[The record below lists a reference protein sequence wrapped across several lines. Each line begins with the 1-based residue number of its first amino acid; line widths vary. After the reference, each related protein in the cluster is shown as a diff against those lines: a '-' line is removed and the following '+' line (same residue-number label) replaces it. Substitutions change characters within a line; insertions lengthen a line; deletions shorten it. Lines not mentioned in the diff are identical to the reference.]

1 MSNPTPGPWKV
12 ADDDPYE
19 VISEDWGGIAMV
31 PNEPAEVEPLMEMA
45 RANARLIAAAPAL
58 LEALEAIRELA
69 REDVRGP
76 SLVEAWFDEFDA
88 LMPQV
93 DAALALANGTEEVE

>member
-1 MSNPTPGPWKV
+1 MRKNWGTNRARHSRNCLCNLKTWAAGNPEKYCDCEVGALRKSN
-12 ADDDPYE
+12 A
-19 VISEDWGGIAMV
+19 
-31 PNEPAEVEPLMEMA
+31 
-45 RANARLIAAAPAL
+45 AL

-93 DAALALANGTEEVE
+93 DAALALAKGTEKDNA

>member
-1 MSNPTPGPWKV
+1 MERRDDKAVLFELLARTQNDVV
-12 ADDDPYE
+12 AL
-19 VISEDWGGIAMV
+19 AT
-31 PNEPAEVEPLMEMA
+31 
-45 RANARLIAAAPAL
+45 ANSAL
-58 LEALEAIRELA
+58 LEALEAIRELS

-93 DAALALANGTEEVE
+93 DAALALSKGTEEADDGQA